1 MTDTPEAS
9 SRRETNGRCC
19 AVTKHCLSNHSRV
32 KQFTRTFTEEEIPV
46 KPNHH
51 RMLSIAVS
59 AVCMLALMWGLTATG
74 RAQQAGGSIT
84 GLVTDS
90 SGAVVANATVTV
102 TDVDRGATWATKT
115 TNAGLYEFPTIP
127 VGRVQVKVEAAG
139 FATEVRSAFTLVL
152 NQVAR
157 VDFHLKVGAV
167 SQSVMV
173 NEVPPLLQT
182 GSTEVGTLIDSNAA
196 SNLPLA
202 SRDLN
207 QLTLLAPG
215 VVTPNIFSFE
225 APVSTFGTGRPF
237 VNGAREQDDTFTLD
251 GMEMDQQ
258 DNSEVAYTPAPDAVQ
273 EFNLITTNAGADFGN
288 YIGGVIVETLKAGSN
303 QFHGDLYEYLRNTDL
318 DANSW
323 QDKGYAYFQIAN
335 PSGTGYINDT
345 AFPRPP
351 LHWNEFGGTLGG
363 PIIKDK
369 LFFFIDQESTLYSVP
384 NTEQQNNTVSAAF
397 LAGNFGTDCTSIKG
411 ASFNSSG
418 ICSAATGQLYDPYSG
433 NYGSRTAIPND
444 NLATY
449 VATAKDG
456 IAFSKA
462 AQSIV
467 SSTLFTGSIEQP
479 NFFTSNTIN
488 AYQGDAK
495 IDWQATERDHIMGRW
510 TQMHTMYTASNGID
524 NALDPAAQREY
535 PLKNFVT
542 NYDHTFTPAL
552 VNEFRVGFQDFPA
565 NDQEFV
571 NTSGANLPSTFGIPG
586 VNSSFLPSMT
596 FSTGTYPTFGTSDI
610 LESFHDATIE
620 IEDAVTWTHG
630 RHSIHTG
637 FEFFNYRMN
646 DVYPGNGGLAGGWT
660 FSGQFTGDT
669 TLGTSG
675 GDAFADFML
684 GLPQSVQEG
693 AAFTLHL
700 RNSVYD
706 GFVQDNYRA
715 TQNLT
720 LNLGLRYEDITPRQ
734 DAVKDFNINFDRLSG
749 TPEVG
754 FAYNNY
760 LGIDNFQPRFG
771 FAWQPEFAPKTVVR
785 GGYGIS
791 TYMEGVGVN
800 NMADANPPNTVAHE
814 VTYGSVNLPTF
825 TLDKGYTAF
834 PSAACTLSGLQSLSA
849 ACISGATI
857 HETNPDLRP
866 AVDQQWNLTLQ
877 HQFGANTTASLGYV
891 GNKIDHMSDIYW
903 YGQSLLN
910 SNGTISPPPYSHAL
924 FAAGAGAVRYNG
936 SDAVSRYNALEATV
950 ATRSYHDLDMQAS
963 YTWSKCLANSL
974 GYFGSYG
981 DEEGTGEFQTIG
993 QHNFFQNEYDP
1004 MGDYGKCITDAAGD
1018 LNGYAV
1024 YALPFGHGKMFGS
1037 SVATPVNEV
1046 IGGWQTAL
1054 DLTFRSGFAVQ
1065 PAGPDDSGTTSVNP
1079 RPSCVSG
1086 VSVYSSPTWEQIGSS
1101 FGRVTLNPNI
1111 ATAPATG
1118 TFGNC
1123 QNGIWRGPN
1132 LKTADLNLTKKF
1144 PITERVNL
1152 AFEAQFVNLTNT
1164 PIFSLPAAWPGT
1176 FSDCDSCNGVRT
1188 TGVLGGT
1195 GNTVGTFGLED
1206 GSNPGRFVD
1215 LALKLNF

>member
-1 MTDTPEAS
+1 MKLIRRISLFAS
-9 SRRETNGRCC
+9 G
-19 AVTKHCLSNHSRV
+19 AACL
-32 KQFTRTFTEEEIPV
+32 FIFLAG
-46 KPNHH
+46 
-51 RMLSIAVS
+51 LS
-59 AVCMLALMWGLTATG
+59 LTA
-74 RAQQAGGSIT
+74 RAQQATGSIS
-84 GLVTDS
+84 GLVTDA
-90 SGAVVANATVTV
+90 SGAAVDNATVTAV
-102 TDVDRGATWATKT
+102 NVDQSARWSTKT
-115 TNAGLYEFPTIP
+115 TAAGLYEFPAIS
-127 VGRVQVKVEAAG
+127 VGRIQVKVEAQG
-139 FATEVRSAFTLVL
+139 FNTEVRTPFTLVL

-157 VDFHLKVGAV
+157 VDFRLKVG
-167 SQSVMV
+167 MV
-173 NEVPPLLQT
+173 NETVTVSDLPPLLQT
-182 GSTEVGTLIDSNAA
+182 GSTEVGTLIDANAA

-215 VVTPNIFSFE
+215 VVTPNVFSFE

-288 YIGGVIVETLKAGSN
+288 YIGGVIVETLKSGSN
-303 QFHGDLYEYLRNTDL
+303 EFHGDLYEYVRNTVL

-323 QDKGYAYFQIAN
+323 QDKGYAWFQIQN
-335 PSGTGYINDT
+335 SSGAYVNDT

-363 PIIKDK
+363 PIIKNK
-369 LFFFIDQESTLYSVP
+369 LFFFIDQESTRYSVP
-384 NTEQQNNTVSAAF
+384 NTEQSNTTVPAAF
-397 LAGNFGTDCTSIKG
+397 LTGNFGADCTAAG
-411 ASFNSSG
+411 GSFSSQG
-418 ICSAATGQLYDPYSG
+418 VCSAAGGQLYDPYSG
-433 NYGSRTAIPND
+433 NFGSRTPIPNND
-444 NLATY
+444 LAAY
-449 VATAKDG
+449 AATATDG
-456 IAFSKA
+456 FAFSKA
-462 AQSIV
+462 AQNIV
-467 SSTLFTGSIEQP
+467 TSSLFTSSIQQP
-479 NFFTSNTIN
+479 NYFTSNTIN

-495 IDWQATERDHIMGRW
+495 IDWQATQNDHIMGRW
-510 TQMHTMYTASNGID
+510 TQMHTMYVSSNGID
-524 NALDPAAQREY
+524 EVLNPAAQREY
-535 PLKNFVT
+535 PLKNFVA
-542 NYDHTFTPAL
+542 NYDHTFTPTV
-552 VNEFRVGFQDFPA
+552 VNEFRAGFQDFPA

-571 NTSGANLPSTFGIPG
+571 NSSGKNLPTAFGIPG
-586 VNSSFLPSMT
+586 VNSSFLPAMS
-596 FSTGTYPTFGTSDI
+596 FSTGNYPSFGTNDL

-620 IEDAVTWTHG
+620 IEDGVTWTHG

-646 DVYPGNGGLAGGWT
+646 DVYPGNGGLAGGWN
-660 FSGQFTGDT
+660 FNGQFTGNSSS
-669 TLGTSG
+669 GTYSSNGG

-684 GLPQSVQEG
+684 GLPQTVQEG

-700 RNSVYD
+700 RNSVYG
-706 GFVQDNYRA
+706 GFVQDNY
-715 TQNLT
+715 QVSHNLT
-720 LNLGLRYEDITPRQ
+720 LNLGMRWEDITPRQ
-734 DAVKDFNINFDRLSG
+734 DAVKDYNINFDRQTG
-749 TPEVG
+749 NPEVG

-760 LGIDNFQPRFG
+760 LGVDDWQPRIGFSWQPG
-771 FAWQPEFAPKTVVR
+771 FAPNTVVR

-814 VTYGSVNLPTF
+814 VTNGPVNLPTF
-825 TLDKGYTAF
+825 TLDQGYSAF
-834 PSAACTLSGLQSLSA
+834 PSASCTIAGVESLSA

-857 HETNPDLRP
+857 HETDPNMQP
-866 AVDQQWNLTLQ
+866 AVDQQWNFTLQ
-877 HQFGANTTASLGYV
+877 HQFGRNTTASLGYV
-891 GNKIDHMSDIYW
+891 GNKIDHMTDIYW
-903 YGQSLLN
+903 YGQSLLS

-936 SDAVSRYNALEATV
+936 SDAVSRYDALEATV
-950 ATRSYHDLDMQAS
+950 ATRSYHGLDAQGS

-1024 YALPFGHGKMFGS
+1024 YALPFGQGRTFGS
-1037 SVATPVNEV
+1037 SVPTPVNEV
-1046 IGGWQTAL
+1046 IGGWQTSF

-1079 RPSCVSG
+1079 RPSCVAG
-1086 VSVYSSPTWEQIGSS
+1086 VAVYSKPTWEQIGGS
-1101 FGRVTLNPNI
+1101 FGLVTLNPDI
-1111 ATAPATG
+1111 ATAPAAG

-1123 QNGIWRGPN
+1123 QNGIWRGPG
-1132 LKTADLNLTKKF
+1132 LKTADLNVTKKF

-1152 AFEAQFVNLTNT
+1152 DFEAQFVNLTNT
-1164 PIFSLPAAWPGT
+1164 PIFSLPASWPGP
-1176 FSDCDSCNGVRT
+1176 FSDCDACNGVRT
-1188 TGVLGGT
+1188 TGPTGGLGG
-1195 GNTVGTFGLED
+1195 TVGTFGLED
-1206 GSNPGRFVD
+1206 GSNPGRFID
-1215 LALKLNF
+1215 LALKLTF